1 MCIRDR
7 DSHFVFDGGALA
19 LDLLNTWRFNADQ
32 PLDLLQSPEDLV
44 IWLAAAGLPDGAYC
58 AELSWSPP
66 NRRILLDEALWLR
79 RDILLI
85 VQSLVAGELP
95 PPYTV
100 DALNRILT
108 ESGTSFRL
116 DSLTIPP
123 EGDQEERMEGQLVLN
138 VHEHIS
144 SVLGVLQP
152 IALSAARIVTEAN
165 PTRIRQCASSNCMY
179 WFLDTSKSG
188 RRRWCSMSRC
198 GNRAKVA
205 KHYRQRS
212 TPS

>member
-1 MCIRDR
+1 MNQ
-7 DSHFVFDGGALA
+7 DSHFVFDGGTRA
-19 LDLLNTWRFNADQ
+19 LDLLNTSRFNAEQ

-58 AELSWSPP
+58 AELSSSPP

>member
-1 MCIRDR
+1 MNQ
-7 DSHFVFDGGALA
+7 DSHFVFDGGTLA

-58 AELSWSPP
+58 AELSSSPP
-66 NRRILLDEALWLR
+66 NRRILLGEALWLR

-85 VQSLVAGELP
+85 VQSLIAGELP

-152 IALSAARIVTEAN
+152 IALSTARIVTEAN

>member
-1 MCIRDR
+1 MNQ
-7 DSHFVFDGGALA
+7 DSHFVFDGGTLA

-58 AELSWSPP
+58 AELSSSPP

-123 EGDQEERMEGQLVLN
+123 EGDQEERMGGQLVLN

-152 IALSAARIVTEAN
+152 IALSTARIVTEAN

>member
-1 MCIRDR
+1 MKQH
-7 DSHFVFDGGALA
+7 SQFVFDAGALA

-32 PLDLLQSPEDLV
+32 SLDLLQSPEDIV
-44 IWLAAAGLPDGAYC
+44 TWLAAVGLPDGAYSP
-58 AELSWSPP
+58 ELSSRPP

-100 DALNRILT
+100 DTINRILT
-108 ESGTSFRL
+108 ESATSFRL
-116 DSLTIPP
+116 DSLIIPP
-123 EGDQEERMEGQLVLN
+123 EGEQDEGMEDHLVLN
-138 VHEHIS
+138 AHEHVS

-165 PTRIRQCASSNCMY
+165 PTRIRQCASRNCMY

-205 KHYRQRS
+205 KHYRQ
-212 TPS
+212 

>member
-1 MCIRDR
+1 MNQDN
-7 DSHFVFDGGALA
+7 HFVFDGGTLA

-58 AELSWSPP
+58 AELSSSPP

>member
-1 MCIRDR
+1 MNQ
-7 DSHFVFDGGALA
+7 DSHFVFDGGTLA

-32 PLDLLQSPEDLV
+32 PLDLLQSPEDLI
-44 IWLAAAGLPDGAYC
+44 IWLTAAGLPDGADC
-58 AELSWSPP
+58 AELSSSPP
-66 NRRILLDEALWLR
+66 NRRILLDETLWLR
-79 RDILLI
+79 QDILLI

-108 ESGTSFRL
+108 ENGTSFRL

-123 EGDQEERMEGQLVLN
+123 EGDQEEGMEGQLVLN

>member
-1 MCIRDR
+1 MKQH
-7 DSHFVFDGGALA
+7 SQFVFDAGALA

-32 PLDLLQSPEDLV
+32 SLDLLQSPEDV
-44 IWLAAAGLPDGAYC
+44 VTWLAAVGLPDGAYSP
-58 AELSWSPP
+58 ELSSHPP

-100 DALNRILT
+100 DTINRILT
-108 ESGTSFRL
+108 ESATSFRL
-116 DSLTIPP
+116 DSLIIPP
-123 EGDQEERMEGQLVLN
+123 EAEQEEEMEDHLVLN
-138 VHEHIS
+138 AHEHVS

-165 PTRIRQCASSNCMY
+165 PTRIRQCASRNCMY

-212 TPS
+212 EPS

>member
-1 MCIRDR
+1 MNQ
-7 DSHFVFDGGALA
+7 DSHFVFDGGTLA

-32 PLDLLQSPEDLV
+32 PLDLLQSPEDLI
-44 IWLAAAGLPDGAYC
+44 IWLTAAGLPDGADC
-58 AELSWSPP
+58 AELSSSPP

-108 ESGTSFRL
+108 ENGTSFRL

-152 IALSAARIVTEAN
+152 IALSTARIVTEAN

>member
-1 MCIRDR
+1 MNQ
-7 DSHFVFDGGALA
+7 DSHFVFDGGTLA

-58 AELSWSPP
+58 AELSSSPP

-123 EGDQEERMEGQLVLN
+123 EGDQEETMEGQLVLN

-152 IALSAARIVTEAN
+152 IALSTARIVTEAN

-212 TPS
+212 TSS

>member
-1 MCIRDR
+1 MNQ
-7 DSHFVFDGGALA
+7 DSHFVFDGGTLA
-19 LDLLNTWRFNADQ
+19 LDLLNTWNFNADQ

-58 AELSWSPP
+58 AELSSSPP

>member
-1 MCIRDR
+1 MNQ
-7 DSHFVFDGGALA
+7 DSHFVFDGGTLA

-32 PLDLLQSPEDLV
+32 PLDLLQSPEDLI
-44 IWLAAAGLPDGAYC
+44 IWLTAAGLPDGADC
-58 AELSWSPP
+58 AELSSSPP

-123 EGDQEERMEGQLVLN
+123 EGDQEEGMEGQLVLN

>member
-1 MCIRDR
+1 MNQ
-7 DSHFVFDGGALA
+7 DSHFVLDGGTLA

-58 AELSWSPP
+58 AELSSSPP

>member
-1 MCIRDR
+1 MNQ
-7 DSHFVFDGGALA
+7 DSHFVFDGGTLA

-44 IWLAAAGLPDGAYC
+44 IWLAAAGLPDDAYC
-58 AELSWSPP
+58 AELSSSPP

-100 DALNRILT
+100 EALNRILT

>member
-1 MCIRDR
+1 MNQ
-7 DSHFVFDGGALA
+7 DSHFVFDGGTLA

-58 AELSWSPP
+58 AELSSSPP

-123 EGDQEERMEGQLVLN
+123 EGDQEEGMEGQLVLN

-152 IALSAARIVTEAN
+152 IALSAARIVTEVN

-212 TPS
+212 

>member
-1 MCIRDR
+1 MNQ
-7 DSHFVFDGGALA
+7 DSHFVFDGGTLA
-19 LDLLNTWRFNADQ
+19 LDLLNTWHFNADQ

-44 IWLAAAGLPDGAYC
+44 IWLAAAGLPDDAYR
-58 AELSWSPP
+58 AELSSSPP

-205 KHYRQRS
+205 KHYRQQS
-212 TPS
+212 TSS

>member
-1 MCIRDR
+1 MNQ
-7 DSHFVFDGGALA
+7 DSHFVFDGGTLA

-32 PLDLLQSPEDLV
+32 PLDLLQSPEDLI
-44 IWLAAAGLPDGAYC
+44 IWLTAAGLPDGADC
-58 AELSWSPP
+58 AELSSSPP

-152 IALSAARIVTEAN
+152 IALSTARIVTEAN

-188 RRRWCSMSRC
+188 RRRWWAM
-198 GNRAKVA
+198 
-205 KHYRQRS
+205 
-212 TPS
+212 

>member
-1 MCIRDR
+1 MNQ
-7 DSHFVFDGGALA
+7 DSHFVFDGGTLA

-58 AELSWSPP
+58 PELSSSPP

>member
-1 MCIRDR
+1 MNQ

-58 AELSWSPP
+58 AELSSSPP

>member
-1 MCIRDR
+1 MNQ
-7 DSHFVFDGGALA
+7 DSHFVFDGGTLA

-44 IWLAAAGLPDGAYC
+44 IWLAAAGLPDDAYC
-58 AELSWSPP
+58 AELSSSPP

-165 PTRIRQCASSNCMY
+165 RTRIRQCASSNCMY
-179 WFLDTSKSG
+179 CFLDTSKSG

-198 GNRAKVA
+198 GNRAKGA